1 VAARS
6 VVSVG
11 NEDPAP
17 EALRSHASVQ
27 IKMRIQENAKNQEQE
42 LKQTENLSIH
52 TGTCS
57 DSNPKQFYPFH
68 TLSMDN
74 HPFQSCDRLVN

>member
-1 VAARS
+1 

-27 IKMRIQENAKNQEQE
+27 HKMRIQENAKNQERE
-42 LKQTENLSIH
+42 LKQTEKSINSYKHMLRIESKTILSLPYIKH
-52 TGTCS
+52 G
-57 DSNPKQFYPFH
+57 
-68 TLSMDN
+68 
-74 HPFQSCDRLVN
+74 